1 MSFTSL
7 PFYLFFA
14 AVLLVF
20 YFLPKTGQK
29 VLLLAASYVFY
40 LWAVPVFGLLLAGT
54 TLVSYLLARLIA
66 RAQTAGKKRLFLAL
80 GCVLQFG
87 LLFLFKYLGYVCD
100 LLKIPQTLEL
110 LLPVGISF
118 FTFAVTGYLFDVY
131 RGKCAAEKNLLD
143 YSVFVAFFPSLLA
156 GPIGKAREFLPQLR
170 EKHRFDLAGVKTGVL
185 RFLWGMLQ
193 KLLIAD
199 TIAICVNAAYAGSL
213 PAASIRWAFLLYP
226 LQIYFDFAGYSN
238 MAIGV
243 AKAFGFRLTE
253 NFETPYL
260 SLSVRSFWKKWH
272 ISLTDWF
279 REYLYFPLG
288 GSRKGK
294 LRTWLNILIVF
305 AVSGLWHGAA
315 TTYLAWGLLNGGLQV
330 AETLLAPVTKR
341 LDAKLENNPLRF
353 VRAAL
358 RGVLTYLLIA
368 VTWVFFRAGRVLQA
382 FYILKQLVV
391 NLFAPLHPLDLGV
404 QGLQFTV
411 LLAAVAL
418 GILGDVFHRKQ
429 PLQRLSQTTVPYY
442 LAAAA
447 IVFAVALFGVYG
459 TGFDPQSFIY
469 FQY

>member
-14 AVLLVF
+14 AVLLVY

-29 VLLLAASYVFY
+29 ILLLAASYVFY

-54 TLVSYLLARLIA
+54 TAASYLLARLIA
-66 RAQTAGKKRLFLAL
+66 RAQTKGKKRLFLTV

-87 LLFLFKYLGYVCD
+87 LLFFFKYLGYVCS
-100 LLKIPQTLEL
+100 LFRIPQTPEL

-131 RGKCAAEKNLLD
+131 RGKYEAERNLLD

-170 EKHRFDLAGVKTGVL
+170 EKHRFELDGVKTGVL

-199 TIAICVNAAYAGSL
+199 TIAICVNAVYAGTL
-213 PAASIRWAFLLYP
+213 PAASVRWAFLLYP

-294 LRTWLNILIVF
+294 VRTYINILIVF

-315 TTYLAWGLLNGGLQV
+315 TTYLAWGLLNGALQI
-330 AETLLAPVTKR
+330 AETVMQPVTKR
-341 LDAKLENNPLRF
+341 LDARLENNPIRYL
-353 VRAAL
+353 RAAL
-358 RGVLTYLLIA
+358 RGILTYLLIA

-382 FYILKQLVV
+382 FDILKQLAA
-391 NLFAPLHPLDLGV
+391 NLLAPLHPLDIGMRKSQLLV
-404 QGLQFTV
+404 M
-411 LLAAVAL
+411 LAAVVL
-418 GILGDVFHRKQ
+418 GILGDIFHKKQ
-429 PLQRLSQTTVPYY
+429 PLQRLSKTVIPYY

-459 TGFDPQSFIY
+459 KGFDPQSFIY